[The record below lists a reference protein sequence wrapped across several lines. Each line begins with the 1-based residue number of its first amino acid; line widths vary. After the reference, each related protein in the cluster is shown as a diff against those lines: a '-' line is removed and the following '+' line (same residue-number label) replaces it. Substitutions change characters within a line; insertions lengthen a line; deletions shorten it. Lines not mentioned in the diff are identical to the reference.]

1 MSVLATVSFGEALLI
16 VLEIAVLFVWIW
28 AGIKVLIDVFR
39 SPDLSNWSRA
49 GWLLLIVMVP
59 LLGVVIY
66 MVVRGNEMSIRETG
80 DEVWK
85 DLESRGRA
93 TTQEDSESRGRATTQ
108 NDSESRGR
116 ATA

>member
-1 MSVLATVSFGEALLI
+1 MFATVSFGEALLT

-28 AGIKVLIDVFR
+28 AGIKVLVDVFR

-49 GWLLLIVMVP
+49 GWLLLIGLVP

-66 MVVRGNEMSIRETG
+66 MVVRGNEMSIREAG
-80 DEVWK
+80 EDVLK
-85 DLESRGRA
+85 DAERRGRA
-93 TTQEDSESRGRATTQ
+93 TTQKGSESRGA
-108 NDSESRGR
+108 

>member
-1 MSVLATVSFGEALLI
+1 MSVLASVSFGEGLLT
-16 VLEIAVLFVWIW
+16 VLEVAVLIVWIW

-49 GWLLLIVMVP
+49 GWLLLIALVP

-66 MVVRGNEMSIRETG
+66 MVVRGNEMSLREAG
-80 DEVWK
+80 DEVRK
-85 DLESRGRA
+85 DAERRGA
-93 TTQEDSESRGRATTQ
+93 STTRTDAQTHGT
-108 NDSESRGR
+108 

>member
-1 MSVLATVSFGEALLI
+1 MSFGEALLT
-16 VLEIAVLFVWIW
+16 VLEIAVLIVWIW

-49 GWLLLIVMVP
+49 GWLLLIALLP

-66 MVVRGNEMSIRETG
+66 MVVRGNEMSIREAG

-85 DLESRGRA
+85 DAESRGRA
-93 TTQEDSESRGRATTQ
+93 AARKGSDSRGT
-108 NDSESRGR
+108 